1 MANKKKGAQPA
12 APTTKQEKNETIQ
25 VIDANGLKDMV
36 TKNASTG
43 LDANHQV
50 DVLMGLKSYFHDDPG
65 AVERFG
71 KDPVEQINRLTAIGF
86 ATAFVQEAFYG
97 DNKWAATMRKSQL
110 ESLQAIAPMIGFSI
124 DSRMLPAPDAEGNI
138 IVPAKA
144 IKVTEAT
151 KKKLEKEK
159 KIADSKP
166 ITDPTKIETEDQLK
180 TALTFML
187 SDTAVKRPYER
198 MLRGTEFLRSYQ
210 LVNANKLDDAAK
222 KAAIEEIKSKSI
234 SDLLEEIRV
243 MVGEIPFSTVG
254 ISHFIFTK
262 VREYNS
268 PIFSFCLMRNV
279 SKDKK
284 TGEAIDDRTIAAI
297 VRTLVNWT
305 NDPNLEG
312 YKKDVERAKIAVQK
326 GEKKEDYLKI
336 PQENVAA
343 CEHYAQLV
351 LNCPTDFADNLLT
364 NLESE
369 DSATKKAAQMT
380 VSGILKS
387 YYPDVESIDSVGE
400 KKDELLHDIQQHAGI
415 ITNLFRDSL
424 SQDIRYSEANL
435 VYKPET
441 TETGEQSKN

>member
-97 DNKWAATMRKSQL
+97 DSKWAATMRKSQL

-138 IVPAKA
+138 VVPAKA
-144 IKVTEAT
+144 IKVTETT

-187 SDTAVKRPYER
+187 SDTAVKSPYER

-222 KAAIEEIKSKSI
+222 KTTIEEIKSKSV

-262 VREYNS
+262 TREYDS

-284 TGEAIDDRTIAAI
+284 TGEAIDDHTIAAI

-305 NDPNLEG
+305 NSPNLEG
-312 YKKDVERAKIAVQK
+312 YKKDVERAKIAIQK

-336 PQENVAA
+336 PMENVDA
-343 CEHYAQLV
+343 CMHYAQLV
-351 LNCPTDFADNLLT
+351 LNCPTDFADDLLT

-369 DSATKKAAQMT
+369 DSAAKKAAQMT

-387 YYPDVESIDSVGE
+387 YYPDIESVDSVGE
-400 KKDELLHDIQQHAGI
+400 KKDELLHDIQQRAGI

-441 TETGEQSKN
+441 AKAEEPSKN